1 VDGRLNRPVLREAQI
16 DGGRSASSHDLASYV
31 SRLLAGRLATAGP
44 IERFEATT
52 LRAALLL
59 TDIAGFTAYV
69 EQVSSSG
76 RAGLEDLARAF
87 DGYFSDLVGIVYG
100 HGGDVLAIAGD
111 AFFSYWPVDDD
122 VELGDA
128 VMRASEAALAIQ
140 AGLGER
146 QGVGGHDFQTRAGVG
161 AGRLTIAFVGG
172 IGDRWELMP
181 VGTPIADVARAER
194 HARPG
199 TVAVAE
205 PAWLLVADRCAG
217 RPLDDGLY
225 ELTEVRRP
233 VGPMPAASLLAP
245 DPSDDLIAGFVPL
258 PVRRRQTTAGTEWMQ
273 EMRRVTVVMASLG
286 MAGNA
291 DRGVELSHLGV
302 QAFQRVM
309 ARFEGAAKVLVDN
322 KGVTLSGAFGL
333 PPRAHADD
341 ARRAI
346 TAAETLRRELGE
358 IGLSCTIGVATGR
371 AFCGVFG
378 SDLRREYTLHGE
390 VVNLASR
397 LMEASG
403 GEILCCDLTAQATHG
418 SVGFEALAPV
428 TLKGRAEP
436 VAVHRASW
444 TRNADAPRESRM
456 VGREAEQAA
465 MSARIDDLVTEDRSA
480 TMVIQGGAGL
490 GKSRLVGE
498 AIRLARG
505 RGVRVLTA
513 AADAVESAT
522 SYYAWRS
529 MFSDLLEVTPQTM
542 VDPHSLEVPCDPQLR
557 RMRPLLSSIVPV
569 GIPDNELT
577 ATMDGAVRA
586 ENTKLLLASIL
597 RQTTAATPALV
608 VVEDAH
614 WLDSNSWAL
623 LLEIVQSVPRAL
635 VVVTM
640 RPMDDPPE
648 QYTRLRALGST
659 EILTLGPLSAAEIQT
674 LVKHRLGVS
683 ALAPELTGFVDD
695 RVAGHPFFC
704 EQLVQ
709 TMREGGL
716 VRVEDGTAVVG
727 DLDTLDIPATI
738 EGAVLS
744 RIDRLTAGQ
753 LLCLKVAAVIGRSF
767 LSRTVTDT
775 LPARDEREAVPQ
787 HLETLARL
795 ELTMREAE
803 HSELAYLFR
812 HEITREVAYDLLTV
826 RQSRQLHRA
835 VAEWHERTYSDDEL
849 APHYALLAHHWA
861 RAHDPDK
868 TVTYLARAGQQALR
882 SGAFREALLFLSDAL
897 AVDGATPDPVRDAM
911 CQKGLGTAYYFVGD
925 FGRSRACL
933 ELALAQLATAFP
945 STRLDIARGLA
956 REAAVQAAHLIRPA
970 RYLGRR
976 RAATERI
983 SEALGCYKILGQIG
997 YLEGDPTPVLLYG
1010 TFAGLNLGEEGGPS
1024 PDLARMLIHAATA
1037 SSIVGLQTMADRY
1050 AERAIAMVDAGAQRE
1065 ASAYVWNV
1073 WAVIHAHRGDW
1084 ARAEKANAT
1093 ALERLGE
1100 VGDFNLE
1107 AEVWQMRSAIYLGSG
1122 AFGSAESAWSR
1133 HRALA
1138 DRKRNPQNLC
1148 WSLLDE
1154 AETRVGRD
1162 ETDAAAAALDAAL
1175 AIPTAPNDGSST
1187 IEKHYA
1193 TAVVRAAQRRWPEA
1207 IRSAD
1212 AIIDMLERRPP
1223 SAFHYVD
1230 FCAGAVGVYFDALEA
1245 DGGDRAGL
1253 LRRAQRGCKVVR
1265 RAARQFGSVRAR
1277 RWLLEGL
1284 LAWAQGE
1291 HPQARERW
1299 RRAEAIALRKGTRFE
1314 LARARYEIARHSDP
1328 AAAERRAYLADA
1340 ATTFERLGAL
1350 QMLRRVREAQAQDQ
1364 TAEVNG

>member
-1 VDGRLNRPVLREAQI
+1 VDGRLNRPVLREAPPR
-16 DGGRSASSHDLASYV
+16 GGPSTPSHDLASYV
-31 SRLLAGRLATAGP
+31 SRLLAGRLAAAGP
-44 IERFEATT
+44 IAQFEATT

-69 EQVSSSG
+69 ERVSGSRRTG
-76 RAGLEDLARAF
+76 IEDLARAF
-87 DGYFSDLVGIVYG
+87 DGYFADLVGIVYG
-100 HGGDVLAIAGD
+100 HGGDVLTIAGD
-111 AFFSYWPVDDD
+111 AFFSYWPADD
-122 VELGDA
+122 EGALADA
-128 VMRASEAALAIQ
+128 VMRAAEAALAIQ
-140 AGLGER
+140 TGLGDR
-146 QGVGGHDFQTRAGVG
+146 DGVAGHDFQTRAGVG
-161 AGRLTIAFVGG
+161 AGELTIAFVGG
-172 IGDRWELMP
+172 VGERWELMP
-181 VGTPIADVARAER
+181 VGAPIADVARAER
-194 HARPG
+194 LARPG
-199 TVAVAE
+199 TVALAE
-205 PAWLLVADRCAG
+205 SAWSLVADRCAG
-217 RPLDDGLY
+217 RPLADGLY
-225 ELTEVRRP
+225 QVTHVRRP
-233 VGPMPAASLLAP
+233 VGPMPAASLVAP
-245 DPSDDLIAGFVPL
+245 DPSDDLLAAYVPL
-258 PVRRRQTTAGTEWMQ
+258 PVRQRQSTAGTEWMQ

-286 MAGNA
+286 MADSA
-291 DRGVELSHLGV
+291 DGDVERAHLGV

-346 TAAETLRRELGE
+346 TAAETLRRELQD
-358 IGLSCTIGVATGR
+358 IGRSCTVGVASGR
-371 AFCGVFG
+371 AFCGIFG

-403 GEILCCDLTAQATHG
+403 GEILCCDTTAQAAHE
-418 SVGFEALAPV
+418 SVGFEALEPV
-428 TLKGRAEP
+428 RLKGRTEP

-444 TRNADAPRESRM
+444 ARHADAGRESRM

-465 MSARIDDLVTEDRSA
+465 IGARIDELVTDDRSA
-480 TMVIQGGAGL
+480 TVVIEGGAGL
-490 GKSRLVGE
+490 GKSLLVSE
-498 AIRLARG
+498 AIRLARA
-505 RGVRVLTA
+505 RGVRVLMA
-513 AADAVESAT
+513 AADAVENAT

-529 MFSDLLEVTPQTM
+529 MFTDLLDVTPQTM
-542 VDPHSLEVPCDPQLR
+542 ADPHALEVPCDPELR

-577 ATMDGAVRA
+577 GAMDGSVRA

-597 RQTTAATPALV
+597 RQTTASAPVLV

-635 VVVTM
+635 VAVTT
-640 RPMDDPPE
+640 RPMSDPPE
-648 QYTRLRALGST
+648 QYARLRALGST
-659 EILTLGPLSAAEIQT
+659 EVLVLEPLSPAEIQT
-674 LVKHRLGVS
+674 LVKHQLGVH
-683 ALAPELTGFVDD
+683 ALPAELTGFVDD

-727 DLDTLDIPATI
+727 DLDTLDVPATI

-775 LPARDEREAVPQ
+775 LPAREERRSVPD

-795 ELTMREAE
+795 DLTMREAE
-803 HSELAYLFR
+803 QSELAYLFR
-812 HEITREVAYDLLTV
+812 HEITREVAYDLLTE

-835 VAEWHERTYSDDEL
+835 VAEWHERTYSEDEL
-849 APHYALLAHHWA
+849 AAHYALLAHHWA

-868 TVTYLARAGQQALR
+868 AVTYLERAGQQALR

-897 AVDGATPDPVRDAM
+897 EVEGATPDPVRDAM
-911 CQKGLGTAYYFVGD
+911 CQKGLGTAHYFIGD
-925 FGRSRACL
+925 FERSRAFL
-933 ELALAQLATAFP
+933 ELALAQLAAPFP
-945 STRLDIARGLA
+945 STRLGVARGLA

-976 RAATERI
+976 RAATDRI

-997 YLEGDPTPVLLYG
+997 YLEGDPMPILLYG

-1037 SSIVGLQTMADRY
+1037 SSIVGLQTMSDRY

-1065 ASAYVWNV
+1065 AGAYVWNV

-1084 ARAEKANAT
+1084 ARAEKANST

-1107 AEVWQMRSAIYLGSG
+1107 AEVWQMRSAIYICSG

-1133 HRALA
+1133 HRSLA
-1138 DRKRNPQNLC
+1138 ERKRNAQNLC

-1154 AETRVGRD
+1154 AETRIGRD
-1162 ETDAAAAALDAAL
+1162 ETEAAARALDAAL

-1193 TAVVRAAQRRWPEA
+1193 TALVRAAQRRWPEA
-1207 IRSAD
+1207 IQSSD

-1245 DGGDRAGL
+1245 DGSDRAAT

-1265 RAARQFGSVRAR
+1265 RAARQFGSVRSR

-1284 LAWAQGE
+1284 LAWAEGD
-1291 HPQARERW
+1291 HSAARERW

-1314 LARARYEIARHSDP
+1314 LARARYEIARHSD
-1328 AAAERRAYLADA
+1328 AAERGAYLTDA

-1350 QMLRRVREAQAQDQ
+1350 QMLRRVREAQANDE
-1364 TAEVNG
+1364 AKGAGR

>member
-1 VDGRLNRPVLREAQI
+1 MDGRLNRPVLREAQT
-16 DGGRSASSHDLASYV
+16 DGGPRTSSHDLASYV
-31 SRLLAGRLATAGP
+31 PRLLARRLATGGP
-44 IERFEATT
+44 IAQFEATT

-69 EQVSSSG
+69 ERVSSSRRKG
-76 RAGLEDLARAF
+76 IEDLARAF

-122 VELGDA
+122 RQLADA
-128 VMRASEAALAIQ
+128 VLRATEAAHAIQ

-146 QGVGGHDFQTRAGVG
+146 HGVAGHDFQTRAGVG
-161 AGRLTIAFVGG
+161 AGKLTIGFVGG
-172 IGDRWELMP
+172 VGDRWEVMP
-181 VGTPIADVARAER
+181 VGNPIADVARAER

-199 TVAVAE
+199 TVAIAE
-205 PAWLLVADRCAG
+205 SAWLLIADRCAG
-217 RPLDDGLY
+217 RRLDDGLY

-233 VGPMPAASLLAP
+233 IGPMPAASLVEP
-245 DPSDDLIAGFVPL
+245 DPGDELLSAFVPL
-258 PVRRRQTTAGTEWMQ
+258 PVRQRQSTAGTEWMQ
-273 EMRRVTVVMASLG
+273 EIRRVTVVMASLSL
-286 MAGNA
+286 AGSG
-291 DRGVELSHLGV
+291 DGRVELAHLGV

-346 TAAETLRRELGE
+346 TAAETVRRELAD
-358 IGLSCTIGVATGR
+358 IGLSCTVGVATGR
-371 AFCGVFG
+371 AFCGIFG

-403 GEILCCDLTAQATHG
+403 GEILCCDVTAQAAHE
-418 SVGFEALAPV
+418 SVVFEALEPV
-428 TLKGRAEP
+428 MLKGRADP

-444 TRNADAPRESRM
+444 TRSADSARESRM
-456 VGREAEQAA
+456 VGRELEQAA
-465 MSARIDDLVTEDRSA
+465 IRARIDDLVTEDRSA
-480 TMVIQGGAGL
+480 TVVIEGGAGL
-490 GKSRLVGE
+490 GKSLLVAE
-498 AIRLARG
+498 AVRLARA
-505 RGVRVLTA
+505 RGVRVLSA
-513 AADAVESAT
+513 AADAVENAT

-529 MFSDLLEVTPQTM
+529 MFTDLLEVTAQTM
-542 VDPHSLEVPCDPQLR
+542 VDPHSLEVPCDPELR

-577 ATMDGAVRA
+577 GAMDGSVRA

-597 RQTTAATPALV
+597 RHTTAQAPVLV

-635 VVVTM
+635 VAVTT
-640 RPMDDPPE
+640 RPLDDPPE
-648 QYTRLRALGST
+648 QYARLRALGST
-659 EILTLGPLSAAEIQT
+659 EVLALQPLSPGEIQT
-674 LVKHRLGVS
+674 LVKHQLGVQE
-683 ALAPELTGFVDD
+683 LPLELTGFVDD

-716 VRVEDGTAVVG
+716 VRVQDGTAVVG
-727 DLDTLDIPATI
+727 DLDTLDVPATI

-744 RIDRLTAGQ
+744 RIDRLTASQ

-767 LSRTVTDT
+767 LSRTVTAT
-775 LPARDEREAVPQ
+775 LPVREERAAVPE
-787 HLETLARL
+787 HLEALARL
-795 ELTMREAE
+795 DLTMRESE

-812 HEITREVAYDLLTV
+812 HEITREVAYDLLTES
-826 RQSRQLHRA
+826 QSRQLHRA
-835 VAEWHERTYSDDEL
+835 VAEWHERTYSEDEL

-861 RAHDPDK
+861 RADDPDK
-868 TVTYLARAGQQALR
+868 AVTYLERAGRQALR
-882 SGAFREALLFLSDAL
+882 SGAFNEALIFLADAL
-897 AVDGATPDPVRDAM
+897 EVEGATPDPIRDAM
-911 CQKGLGTAYYFVGD
+911 CQKGLGTAHYFIGD
-925 FGRSRACL
+925 FKRSRECL

-945 STRLDIARGLA
+945 STRLDVARALA

-976 RAATERI
+976 RAATDQI

-1037 SSIVGLQTMADRY
+1037 SSIVGLQTMSDRY
-1050 AERAIAMVDAGAQRE
+1050 AGRAIAMVDAGAQRE

-1133 HRALA
+1133 HRSLA
-1138 DRKRNPQNLC
+1138 ERKRNPQNLC

-1154 AETRVGRD
+1154 AETRAGRD
-1162 ETDAAAAALDAAL
+1162 EPEAAARALDAAL

-1187 IEKHYA
+1187 IEKHFA

-1207 IRSAD
+1207 IASAD
-1212 AIIDMLERRPP
+1212 AIIDMLERQPP

-1230 FCAGAVGVYFDALEA
+1230 FCAGAVGVYFDALE
-1245 DGGDRAGL
+1245 DGADRAAT

-1284 LAWAQGE
+1284 LKWAEGD
-1291 HPQARERW
+1291 HAAARERW
-1299 RRAEAIALRKGTRFE
+1299 RRAEEVALRKGSRFE
-1314 LARARYEIARHSDP
+1314 LARARYEIARHSEG
-1328 AAAERRAYLADA
+1328 ASGERRAYLADA
-1340 ATTFERLGAL
+1340 AATFEHLGAL
-1350 QMLRRVREAQAQDQ
+1350 QMLRRVREAQAQDH
-1364 TAEVNG
+1364 TAEVNR